1 MKRNTI
7 ILIGLLL
14 VFGLAF
20 VAVKS
25 CKKEPVNDFEKAK
38 NQEYEKIDNDVDN
51 MPIDTVSTE
60 YSKVLQR
67 RR

>member
-1 MKRNTI
+1 MKKNTI

-25 CKKEPVNDFEKAK
+25 CKKEPVNNFEKAK
-38 NQEYEKIDNDVDN
+38 NQEYEKIDKSVNSMSDSAVN
-51 MPIDTVSTE
+51 TE
-60 YSKVLQR
+60 YRDVLQR

>member
-1 MKRNTI
+1 M
-7 ILIGLLL
+7 L

-20 VAVKS
+20 VTVKS
-25 CKKEPVNDFEKAK
+25 CKKEEPVNNFEKAK

-51 MPIDTVSTE
+51 MPIDTVSAE

-67 RR
+67 RRR